1 MPHHPSNSPGPGSGL
16 HQRRVRRMLLVSS
29 AITLLVSLG
38 WGLLFGWRGDWLIVA
53 SDLFL
58 CLLAI
63 HGGRLAQQGRLRR
76 AALTLL
82 PGLLLVVLGNALYL
96 DLPTAAAPRTT
107 HLYLLPM
114 AIFSI
119 VVFRHDDPRLRQGLP
134 LLFLTLFVLL
144 SATHF
149 GIPNPY
155 QLSDSLRVPGSW
167 ITSVTAIG
175 TLLILLHL
183 LQSDLAETS
192 TQEVELRE
200 GLARAQFE
208 LFYQPQHDVKGRLV
222 GAEALVRW
230 RHPERGWVTPD
241 EFIPLAE
248 RTGLILPL
256 GQSVLEQAC
265 RQLAQWSRQPG
276 RQGWSL
282 AVNVSALQMQQA
294 SFVAMVLGLVEYHAV
309 APGRLKLELT
319 EGVLLQEFDQV
330 NAKMH
335 ELRAAGIAFAI
346 DDFGTGYSSLQ
357 YLRHLPLEQLK
368 IDKSFVADL
377 GRQDRDSAIVGT
389 VITLGRGLGLQVIA
403 EGVENV
409 EQWQLLSDLGC
420 RLFQGHWF
428 SAPLELAD
436 FEAYATAGRL
446 PSDWAQPVAEAS
458 KLELPAFAQASAG

>member
-1 MPHHPSNSPGPGSGL
+1 MPHHSSNSPGPGSGL

-114 AIFSI
+114 AIFSL

-134 LLFLTLFVLL
+134 LLFLALFVLL

-149 GIPNPY
+149 GIPSSY
-155 QLSDSLRVPGSW
+155 ALSDSLRVPGSW
-167 ITSVTAIG
+167 ITSITAIG

-265 RQLAQWSRQPG
+265 RQLAQWSRQPS

-357 YLRHLPLEQLK
+357 YLRHLPLEQIK

>member
-1 MPHHPSNSPGPGSGL
+1 MPHHSSNSPGPGSGL

-29 AITLLVSLG
+29 AIILLASLG

-63 HGGRLAQQGRLRR
+63 HGGHLAQQGRLRR

-114 AIFSI
+114 AIFSL

-134 LLFLTLFVLL
+134 LLFLALFVLL

-149 GIPNPY
+149 GLPSSY
-155 QLSDSLRVPGSW
+155 QLPDSLRVPGSW

-192 TQEVELRE
+192 TQEVELRD
-200 GLARAQFE
+200 GITRGQFE
-208 LFYQPQHDVKGRLV
+208 LFYQPQHDLDGRLV

-230 RHPERGWVTPD
+230 RHPERGWVAPD
-241 EFIPLAE
+241 HFIPLAE
-248 RTGLILPL
+248 RTGLILLL

-265 RQLAQWSRQPG
+265 RQLARWSRQPDK
-276 RQGWSL
+276 QGWSL
-282 AVNVSALQMQQA
+282 AVNVSALQVQQA
-294 SFVAMVLGLVEYHAV
+294 SFVTTVLGLVEYHAV
-309 APGRLKLELT
+309 APDRLKLELT

-330 NAKMH
+330 SAKMH

-357 YLRHLPLEQLK
+357 YLRRLPLAQIK

-377 GRQDRDSAIVGT
+377 GRQDRDNTIVGT
-389 VITLGRGLGLQVIA
+389 VLMLGRGLGLQVIA
-403 EGVENV
+403 EGVENA

-428 SAPLELAD
+428 SAPLELAG

-446 PSDWAQPVAEAS
+446 PSDWAQPVAEAP
-458 KLELPAFAQASAG
+458 KLEPLVFAQASAG

>member
-1 MPHHPSNSPGPGSGL
+1 MPLYSSDGLDSGSEL

-29 AITLLVSLG
+29 AITLLVSVG
-38 WGLLFGWRGDWLIVA
+38 WGLFFGLRGDWLIVA
-53 SDLFL
+53 SDVFL

-63 HGGRLAQQGRLRR
+63 HGGRLAQQGQLRR

-144 SATHF
+144 SATQF
-149 GIPNPY
+149 GLPSAY
-155 QLSDSLRVPGSW
+155 VLSDSLRVPGSW
-167 ITSVTAIG
+167 ITSISAIG

-192 TQEVELRE
+192 TQEVELRD
-200 GLARAQFE
+200 GITRGQFE
-208 LFYQPQHDVKGRLV
+208 LFYQPQHDLAGRLV

-230 RHPERGWVTPD
+230 RHPEHGWVAPG

-256 GQSVLEQAC
+256 GQSLLEQAC
-265 RQLAQWSRQPG
+265 RQLAQWSRQPDK
-276 RQGWSL
+276 QGWSL
-282 AVNVSALQMQQA
+282 AVNVSALQVQQA
-294 SFVAMVLGLVEYHAV
+294 SFVATVLGLVEYHGV
-309 APGRLKLELT
+309 APGRLKFELT

-335 ELRAAGIAFAI
+335 ELRAAGIAFAL

-357 YLRHLPLEQLK
+357 YLRRLPLEQIK
-368 IDKSFVADL
+368 IDQSFVADL
-377 GRQDRDSAIVGT
+377 CRQDRDSAIVGT
-389 VITLGRGLGLQVIA
+389 VLVLGRSLGLQVIA
-403 EGVENV
+403 EGVENA
-409 EQWQLLSDLGC
+409 EQWQLLSRLGC
-420 RLFQGHWF
+420 RLFQGYWF

-436 FEAYATAGRL
+436 FEAYAEAGCL
-446 PSDWAQPVAEAS
+446 PSDWAPEAPE
-458 KLELPAFAQASAG
+458 LEQPAFAQASAG

>member
-1 MPHHPSNSPGPGSGL
+1 MPRHSSDGLDSGSAL

-29 AITLLVSLG
+29 AIILLVSLG
-38 WGLLFGWRGDWLIVA
+38 WGFFFGWRGDWLIVA
-53 SDLFL
+53 SDVFL

-63 HGGRLAQQGRLRR
+63 HGGRLAQQGQLRR

-149 GIPNPY
+149 GLPSRY
-155 QLSDSLRVPGSW
+155 LLSDSLRVPGSW

-175 TLLILLHL
+175 TLLVLLHL

-192 TQEVELRE
+192 TQEVELRD
-200 GLARAQFE
+200 GITRDQFE
-208 LFYQPQHDVKGRLV
+208 LFYQPQHDLKGQLV

-230 RHPERGWVTPD
+230 RHPQRGWVAPD

-256 GQSVLEQAC
+256 GQCVLEQAC
-265 RQLAQWSRQPG
+265 RQLAQWSRVPA
-276 RQGWSL
+276 RAGWSL

-294 SFVAMVLGLVEYHAV
+294 SFVATVLNLVEYHGL
-309 APGRLKLELT
+309 APDRLKLELT
-319 EGVLLQEFDQV
+319 EGVLLHEFEQV
-330 NAKMH
+330 SAKMH
-335 ELRAAGIAFAI
+335 ELRAVGIAFAI

-357 YLRHLPLEQLK
+357 YLRRLPLEQIK
-368 IDKSFVADL
+368 IDKSFIADL
-377 GRQDRDSAIVGT
+377 GQQHRDSAIVGT
-389 VITLGRGLGLQVIA
+389 VLMLGRSLGLQVIA
-403 EGVENV
+403 EGVETA

-428 SAPLELAD
+428 SAPLELTD
-436 FEAYATAGRL
+436 FEAYAAAGCL
-446 PSDWAQPVAEAS
+446 PSDWAQPAAQAA
-458 KLELPAFAQASAG
+458 KLEPLVFAQASAG